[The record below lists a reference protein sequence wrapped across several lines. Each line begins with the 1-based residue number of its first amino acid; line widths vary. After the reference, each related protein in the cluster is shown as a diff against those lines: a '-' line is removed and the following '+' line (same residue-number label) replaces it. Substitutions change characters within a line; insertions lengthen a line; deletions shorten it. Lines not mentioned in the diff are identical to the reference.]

1 MPPHTTTTNFDK
13 TQASRP
19 KRSGMSAN
27 LLLIDDEVVTLSI
40 TKMMLEQ
47 SGYDIQVTQSTSEA
61 ISILTRIRIDLILL
75 DISMPNL
82 DGFDFVKLMQS
93 LRLTIPVIFVSGTVD
108 DYTRKLAFAEGAKRC
123 ISKKTDFADLPK
135 IIEEVLLE
143 ERA

>member
-1 MPPHTTTTNFDK
+1 
-13 TQASRP
+13 
-19 KRSGMSAN
+19 MSAN

-47 SGYDIQVTQSTSEA
+47 HGYDIQITQSTSEA
-61 ISILTRIRIDLILL
+61 ISILTRVRIDLILL
-75 DISMPNL
+75 DICMPNL

-93 LRLTIPVIFVSGTVD
+93 LRLTMPVIFVSGTVD

-123 ISKKTDFADLPK
+123 ISKKTDYADLPK

>member
-1 MPPHTTTTNFDK
+1 MPPHTTTTRFAE
-13 TQASRP
+13 TLASRP

-61 ISILTRIRIDLILL
+61 ISILTRVRIDLILL

-93 LRLTIPVIFVSGTVD
+93 LRLTVPVIFVSGTVD
-108 DYTRKLAFAEGAKRC
+108 D
-123 ISKKTDFADLPK
+123 
-135 IIEEVLLE
+135 
-143 ERA
+143 

>member
-1 MPPHTTTTNFDK
+1 
-13 TQASRP
+13 
-19 KRSGMSAN
+19 MSAN

-40 TKMMLEQ
+40 TKMKLEQ
-47 SGYDIQVTQSTSEA
+47 RGYQVLTTQSTSQA
-61 ISILTRIRIDLILL
+61 ISILTRVRIDLILL

-123 ISKKTDFADLPK
+123 ISKTTDFAQLPL
-135 IIEEVLLE
+135 IIEQVLDE
-143 ERA
+143 EKRA